1 MILNNMKYIAEVRR
15 MEIEKEQELLRIALL
30 KERELESTLVHRL
43 RQLEPYNRRSF
54 YLDEDTVMT
63 PSRN

>member
-1 MILNNMKYIAEVRR
+1 MKYIAEVRR

-54 YLDEDTVMT
+54 YLDEDAVMT